1 MAEKGNRYIH
11 LSEEPR
17 GAEDEGWMELG
28 MRRLEEDWD
37 NPQDAVYD
45 KWKDDRGERARRL
58 LGVGRRFSPDRD
70 SVTELVTD
78 RAAEE

>member
-11 LSEEPR
+11 SSEELQ
-17 GAEDEGWMELG
+17 GVEDEGWMDLG

-45 KWKDDRGERARRL
+45 NWKVDRGERARRL
-58 LGVGRRFSPDRD
+58 LGTGRKLSPDRD
-70 SVTELVTD
+70 AGAELVAE
-78 RAAEE
+78 RAAEG